1 MRRTFAAL
9 IFVAALTTV
18 MAGCKRQ
25 TASIDGD
32 SQRGALSEGAVD
44 LTVRKGET
52 DQTTILEAFG
62 PPDILT
68 HKDDRDVW
76 TYEKSTHRFEQRRDY
91 FNVIIRGTGGVS
103 RESSSQSTMLI
114 LYFDE
119 DGIVQDYRL
128 SVVRY

>member
-1 MRRTFAAL
+1 MRRTFTAL
-9 IFVAALTTV
+9 ILISALTTAI
-18 MAGCKRQ
+18 AGCKRQ

-32 SQRGALSEGAVD
+32 SQRGALTQGAVEI
-44 LTVRKGET
+44 TVRKGET

-68 HKDDRDVW
+68 HKDNLDVW

-91 FNVIIRGTGGVS
+91 FNVLITGTGGVS
-103 RESSSQSTMLI
+103 RETSSQSSMLI